1 VRVGGWTVQRVLAG
15 LIGIALAF
23 GLLLWALRGVRIDE
37 VVHNI
42 GAAKPAP
49 LILAILI
56 ATATY
61 PMRLPRWRLL
71 LRDDRGE
78 PLPSGPLWHSIAI
91 GFMASNVLPF
101 RAGELVRTYAA
112 TRLAGI
118 RFTAALSSIAVER
131 IFDGLAVVALLAFA
145 LLKSDLPP
153 GISVGGVSLAHVA
166 QVTGL
171 MALAALLAA
180 TLVVVF
186 PLAAEGAVRGVLPAG
201 RVTEAIVGA
210 IEGIRQGLSSL
221 RSPQRVAGVALWSLA
236 LWMSN
241 ALALYICFTAFGIS
255 VGYTGALLVQ
265 GILIFGISVQFAPG
279 FLGQFEAA
287 IVAGL
292 ALYGIP
298 NGLASSY
305 AIVFHGTTLIP
316 IVLLGAWS
324 LARTPVAL
332 RDLRQ
337 PQA

>member
-1 VRVGGWTVQRVLAG
+1 VGVAGWTMQRVLAG
-15 LIGIALAF
+15 LIGIAVAVA
-23 GLLLWALRGVRIDE
+23 LLLWALRGVRFDE

-42 GAAKPAP
+42 GAAKPVP
-49 LILAILI
+49 LIVAILL

-61 PMRLPRWRLL
+61 PLRLPRWRLL
-71 LRDDRGE
+71 LRDERGG
-78 PLPSGPLWHSIAI
+78 PLPPAPLWHAIAI
-91 GFMASNVLPF
+91 GFMANSILPF

-112 TRLAGI
+112 TRLAGT

-145 LLKSDLPP
+145 LLRSDLPP
-153 GISVGGVSLAHVA
+153 DVSVGGVSLAHAA
-166 QVTGL
+166 QISGV

-186 PLAAEGAVRGVLPAG
+186 PLAAEGVVRRVLPSG
-201 RVTEAIVGA
+201 RITDAIVRA
-210 IEGIRQGLSSL
+210 IEGVRQGMTSL
-221 RSPQRVAGVALWSLA
+221 RSPALVAGVAFWSLA
-236 LWMSN
+236 LWAVN
-241 ALALYICFTAFGIS
+241 ALAIYICFGAFGIP
-255 VGYTGALLVQ
+255 VGYTGALLLQ
-265 GILIFGISVQFAPG
+265 GILIFGISVQVTPG
-279 FLGQFEAA
+279 FVGQFEAA

-292 ALYGIP
+292 SLYGVP

-316 IVLLGAWS
+316 ILLFGAWS

-337 PQA
+337 PQT

>member
-1 VRVGGWTVQRVLAG
+1 VRVGEWTVQRVLAG

-23 GLLLWALRGVRIDE
+23 GLLLWALRGVHIDE

-91 GFMASNVLPF
+91 GFMASNLLPF

-118 RFTAALSSIAVER
+118 RFTAVLSSIAVER

-186 PLAAEGAVRGVLPAG
+186 PLAAEGAVRRVLPAG